1 MAPGQIGRHVGR
13 LDADRIITQHAKNGV
28 ASGTIHKIN
37 PDDLG
42 TNGAVYAGQSR
53 TISLFDSSG
62 AKMWLLFTSGTIE
75 GFQNIYFIFV
85 LAGGQTTLSSVVQSS
100 SASLSKDNNGNIT
113 ITNNMSSNTLMFYL
127 IRMN

>member
-1 MAPGQIGRHVGR
+1 
-13 LDADRIITQHAKNGV
+13 
-28 ASGTIHKIN
+28 
-37 PDDLG
+37 
-42 TNGAVYAGQSR
+42 
-53 TISLFDSSG
+53 
-62 AKMWLLFTSGTIE
+62 MWLLFTSGTIE

-100 SASLSKDNNGNIT
+100 AVSLSKDNNGNIT